1 MSTKKILIAE
11 DNDDNRIVYATML
24 EHHGY
29 EVVSTANGAEVQALA
44 VKESPDLVLMDVSL
58 PGMNG
63 WDATELLKS
72 KPETSHIPVIAI
84 TAHALP
90 EDRHKAT
97 QVGCDGYLSKP
108 VGPRRVLEE
117 VNRMV
122 NGGG

>member
-1 MSTKKILIAE
+1 MPKKILIAE

-29 EVVSTANGAEVQALA
+29 EVVTTPNGAEVKALVA
-44 VKESPDLVLMDVSL
+44 KEKPDLILMDVSL

-63 WDATELLKS
+63 WDATRQLKS
-72 KPETSHIPVIAI
+72 DPQTAHIPVIAI

-90 EDRHKAT
+90 EDRFTAGE
-97 QVGCDGYLSKP
+97 VGCDGYLSKP

-117 VNRMV
+117 VDRMV
-122 NGGG
+122 NARG